1 MREPPPHDQSAAVHQ
16 WRLLPGML
24 EDPVNLKE

>member
-1 MREPPPHDQSAAVHQ
+1 MREPPHVQSAAVKQ

-24 EDPVNLKE
+24 EEPVNLKE

>member
-1 MREPPPHDQSAAVHQ
+1 MREPPHDQSATVHQ